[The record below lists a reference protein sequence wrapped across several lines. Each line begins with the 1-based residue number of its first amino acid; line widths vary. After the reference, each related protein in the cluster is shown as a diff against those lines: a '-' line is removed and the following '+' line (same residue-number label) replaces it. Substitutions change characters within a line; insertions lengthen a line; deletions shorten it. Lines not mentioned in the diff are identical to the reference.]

1 MEISTIITSFPLTV
15 FSSFTVHLIRTFL
28 YFVHVCLA
36 CFTFLSCYMS
46 QVISSTTNIYC
57 IAKYVSLSDLR
68 FLSIDFL
75 NTFLLTYKVFTDG
88 IKVLT
93 ALKRVYYAS
102 VEKEKERMAEAEYMH
117 YKEENTLQIYEDYRR
132 RSSLLQFTPR
142 RTSGASSVSGYCSES
157 SDRDR
162 SLSYDSQG
170 QRIFRS
176 VLISKCE
183 LNVLLFQYCIRFCNG
198 KCNDN
203 YAKTIIVL

>member
-1 MEISTIITSFPLTV
+1 M
-15 FSSFTVHLIRTFL
+15 
-28 YFVHVCLA
+28 
-36 CFTFLSCYMS
+36 
-46 QVISSTTNIYC
+46 
-57 IAKYVSLSDLR
+57 
-68 FLSIDFL
+68 
-75 NTFLLTYKVFTDG
+75 FTDG

-102 VEKEKERMAEAEYMH
+102 VDKEKERMAEEFMQ

-183 LNVLLFQYCIRFCNG
+183 LNVFFLFQYCTFLQRKI
-198 KCNDN
+198 
-203 YAKTIIVL
+203 